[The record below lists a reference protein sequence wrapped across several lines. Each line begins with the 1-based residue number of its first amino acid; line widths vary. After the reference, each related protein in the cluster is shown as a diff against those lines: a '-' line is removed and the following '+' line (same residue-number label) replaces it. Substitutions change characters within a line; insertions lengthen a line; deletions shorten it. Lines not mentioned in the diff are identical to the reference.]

1 MKRLTV
7 IAPHPDDEVIGCGG
21 TIRKLFQAGWGV
33 EILVLTGTDAT
44 RQAEA
49 QKAWATL
56 FAENGATHRAYGG
69 FCELPENRLEQHRES
84 AIASVESAIR
94 KADAILFP
102 AVDHHQDHRAAN
114 QITLAAAR
122 RFPGT
127 IAEYSLP
134 YNAAFQ
140 PNLFVSLTGEQIET
154 KSDAIGCHASQLFRL
169 AGTGDAGKNA
179 AELVLGAVE
188 IQARVNGV
196 FAGGKYAEAFRLVKA
211 VLL

>member
-56 FAENGATHRAYGG
+56 FAEPSKTHRTFGG

-84 AIASVESAIR
+84 AIASVENAIR

-102 AVDHHQDHRAAN
+102 AADHHQDHRAAN

-134 YNAAFQ
+134 YNATFQ
-140 PNLFVSLTGEQIET
+140 PNCFVPLTSAQVAT
-154 KSDAIGCHASQLFRL
+154 KIDAINCHASQLLRI
-169 AGTGDAGKNA
+169 AGMGDTGRSA
-179 AELVLGAVE
+179 ADVALGFVE
-188 IQARVNGV
+188 IQARMNGG
-196 FAGGKYAEAFRLVKA
+196 FAGRAFAEAFRLVKA
-211 VLL
+211 VIE